1 MERRIDVL
9 IGSVGTD
16 GARTRNIR
24 LDRAVFLKN
33 KSVIP
38 SDSRLANCWAEL
50 DLNQRRH
57 IANEFT
63 VHIHPSHYGRIC
75 PIDTSEGINVGLIG
89 SLAIHAKIGRWGSLE
104 KILWLESGY
113 SENELF
119 QLVIRHRI
127 PDYVMGTV
135 MLRILTA
142 TPAVLFLSSE
152 KCIVGMDWKGRRS
165 SFRALA
171 IAEQREDYFYTDTDK
186 ILLSVMEILLVF
198 L

>member
-63 VHIHPSHYGRIC
+63 VQGDPVF
-75 PIDTSEGINVGLIG
+75 SE
-89 SLAIHAKIGRWGSLE
+89 SLSKDLQKKFFQQRCELGGIGRRNMNRRLNLDIPQNNTFLLPRD
-104 KILWLESGY
+104 ILAAADRL
-113 SENELF
+113 
-119 QLVIRHRI
+119 IRI
-127 PDYVMGTV
+127 KFGMGTLDD
-135 MLRILTA
+135 MNHLQNKRIRSVADLLQEQFGLA
-142 TPAVLFLSSE
+142 LVRLENMARGNIYAALKHNWTPFHPIFLSRKE
-152 KCIVGMDWKGRRS
+152 M
-165 SFRALA
+165 
-171 IAEQREDYFYTDTDK
+171 
-186 ILLSVMEILLVF
+186 
-198 L
+198 

>member
-1 MERRIDVL
+1 MRKTSRGRKDEIFCQLHYFSYFHFSLGCVERILEKKEGTSSEFNYSRCPFISQKMERRIDVL

-63 VHIHPSHYGRIC
+63 V
-75 PIDTSEGINVGLIG
+75 LIIKKD
-89 SLAIHAKIGRWGSLE
+89 S
-104 KILWLESGY
+104 
-113 SENELF
+113 
-119 QLVIRHRI
+119 
-127 PDYVMGTV
+127 
-135 MLRILTA
+135 
-142 TPAVLFLSSE
+142 
-152 KCIVGMDWKGRRS
+152 RRN
-165 SFRALA
+165 L
-171 IAEQREDYFYTDTDK
+171 
-186 ILLSVMEILLVF
+186 
-198 L
+198 